1 MQGGKHFVL
10 WEDPFKKPCYLFAL
24 VAGQLESRDD
34 VFVTRSG
41 RNVSLRIWTP
51 AQDVPKT
58 AHAMYSLKAAM
69 KWDED
74 VSIFL
79 LNPLFINYLKPN
91 YGVLV
96 FKSCHFN
103 MQLCKQVFGL
113 EYDLDLFN
121 IVAVPDFNL

>member
-1 MQGGKHFVL
+1 MSASLVLLQGGKHYVL

-34 VFVTRSG
+34 MFVTRSG

-74 VSIFL
+74 VSIFPS
-79 LNPLFINYLKPN
+79 NPLFKNNIKPN
-91 YGVLV
+91 FWVLV
-96 FKSCHFN
+96 LRVLPFYHATLQTGFWSWIWPRS
-103 MQLCKQVFGL
+103 L
-113 EYDLDLFN
+113 
-121 IVAVPDFNL
+121 

>member
-1 MQGGKHFVL
+1 MSASLVLLQGGKHYVL

-34 VFVTRSG
+34 MFVTRSG

-79 LNPLFINYLKPN
+79 SNPLFKNNIKPN
-91 YGVLV
+91 FWVLV
-96 FKSCHFN
+96 LRVLPFYHATLQTGFWS
-103 MQLCKQVFGL
+103 
-113 EYDLDLFN
+113 
-121 IVAVPDFNL
+121 